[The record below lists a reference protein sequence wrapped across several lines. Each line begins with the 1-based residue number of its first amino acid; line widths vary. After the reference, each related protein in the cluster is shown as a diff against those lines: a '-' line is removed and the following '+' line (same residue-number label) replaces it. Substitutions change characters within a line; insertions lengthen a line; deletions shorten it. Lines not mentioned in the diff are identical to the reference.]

1 MSQCGTVGMDR
12 YWNYV
17 ATPLFL
23 IVISFGIF
31 ALFSAED
38 IQLIDRD
45 DVDKVMNILKK
56 SQTTPA
62 R

>member
-45 DVDKVMNILKK
+45 DMDKAMNLLKK
-56 SQTTPA
+56 AQQQTT